1 MTSALAVP
9 AFIGIGSNLNQP
21 VRQVRSALKALSR
34 LPASRLT
41 GASSLYQS
49 RPLVFAE
56 QPDYVNAV
64 ARIETQLSPID
75 LLAVLQ
81 RLEADHGRVRGG
93 MRWGPRTL
101 DLDILLYDDLRVDSE
116 RLTVPHPGIA
126 SRPFVL
132 RPLAE
137 LAPTLHLPVHGPV
150 AALSEACGDDEVWR
164 IDG

>member
-1 MTSALAVP
+1 MTAAPAVP
-9 AFIGIGSNLNQP
+9 AFIGIGSNLDQP
-21 VRQVRSALKALSR
+21 VRQVRSALKALGR

-49 RPLVFAE
+49 PPLAFAE

-64 ARIETQLSPID
+64 ACIETRLPPMD

-93 MRWGPRTL
+93 RRWGPRTL
-101 DLDILLYDDLRVDSE
+101 DLDILLYDDLRMDSE

-137 LAPTLHLPVHGPV
+137 LAPTLHLPGHGPV
-150 AALSEACGDDEVWR
+150 AALSEACRDDEVWR